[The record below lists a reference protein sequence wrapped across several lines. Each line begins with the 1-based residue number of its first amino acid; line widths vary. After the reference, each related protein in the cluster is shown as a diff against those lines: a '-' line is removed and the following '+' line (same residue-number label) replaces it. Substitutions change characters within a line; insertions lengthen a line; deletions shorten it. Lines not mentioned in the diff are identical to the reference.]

1 MKNKLALAGVVAI
14 ALLASGC
21 NTTSAQRCA
30 AYKAAYDKWIAAG
43 KPGGE
48 AEEKAAGAAYK
59 VAKLACSLR
68 GIDI

>member
-1 MKNKLALAGVVAI
+1 MKTLALAG
-14 ALLASGC
+14 ALALAFTASAC

-30 AYKAAYDKWIAAG
+30 FYKDAYDKWVAAG